1 MWPSFDSRYEGIGE
15 FAKDLEENFF
25 SSVPVDYN

>member
-1 MWPSFDSRYEGIGE
+1 MRPSFEGRCEGIGE
-15 FAKDLEENFF
+15 FAKDLEDSFF